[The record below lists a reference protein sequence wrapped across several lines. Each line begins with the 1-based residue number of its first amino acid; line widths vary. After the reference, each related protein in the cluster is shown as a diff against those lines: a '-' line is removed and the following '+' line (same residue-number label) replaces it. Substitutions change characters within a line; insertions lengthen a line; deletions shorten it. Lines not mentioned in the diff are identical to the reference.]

1 MEEGFVTINIFRH
14 GKSAW
19 SSWTLLFTGAFH
31 LSCVVFVTSA
41 GGVFNYVLFYDK
53 LTLSLC

>member
-19 SSWTLLFTGAFH
+19 SSLDITGAFH
-31 LSCVVFVTSA
+31 LSCVVFVTST

-53 LTLSLC
+53 LTLSPC